1 MNKYAQLISKA
12 DFLSLWNF
20 CIVNIYIYIYILMFV
35 DLLTHTGAGSE
46 RAGGVLTL
54 VGGVTA
60 DNRHF
65 HPHWMI

>member
-1 MNKYAQLISKA
+1 
-12 DFLSLWNF
+12 
-20 CIVNIYIYIYILMFV
+20 MFV

-46 RAGGVLTL
+46 RAGGVLNL

-65 HPHWMI
+65 HPHWMIWGSKAKEFSVC

>member
-20 CIVNIYIYIYILMFV
+20 CIVNIYILMFV

>member
-1 MNKYAQLISKA
+1 
-12 DFLSLWNF
+12 
-20 CIVNIYIYIYILMFV
+20 MFV